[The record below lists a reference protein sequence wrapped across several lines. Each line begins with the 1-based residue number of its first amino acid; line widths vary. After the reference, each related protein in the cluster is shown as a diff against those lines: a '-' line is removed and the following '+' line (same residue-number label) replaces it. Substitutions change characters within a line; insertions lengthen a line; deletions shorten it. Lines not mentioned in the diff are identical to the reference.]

1 MQVWIFPGVKGGDYM
16 VEILEHISGSR
27 PTLIKGERYSCDRCG
42 SYCYPGGFKDQGLYE
57 YDGEELCL
65 ECLLETL
72 DGEEIIKKIE
82 P

>member
-1 MQVWIFPGVKGGDYM
+1 M
-16 VEILEHISGSR
+16 VEIIKDIAGSR
-27 PTLIKGERYSCDRCG
+27 PSMVEKRHYFCDRCG
-42 SYCYPGGFKDQGLYE
+42 CNCYPGGFKDQGLYE